1 MDVSLQT
8 IVGIERRIGIFND
21 LLQLSLVD
29 AGHLVGVLIVL
40 MIGLVEINLCQES
53 GSGSLGGTAFVG
65 LLLRQ
70 HIERL
75 LEVVDNQLP
84 TLVVRELT
92 VRQVVVL
99 VVSQVLVD
107 NKRDMLIQTLQQ
119 EVTIGTQEL
128 HLGQSLLLHV
138 EIALVQQGNGTV
150 HTRETVIQAYPHV
163 VDVPV
168 GGEHTLL
175 DFQLMEHVAVART
188 RTALVGIVGT
198 NLKVPHR
205 ERGVDIFCRGKDG
218 IR

>member
-1 MDVSLQT
+1 MDVSLQPV
-8 IVGIERRIGIFND
+8 VGIERGIGIFND

-75 LEVVDNQLP
+75 FEVVDNQLP
-84 TLVVRELT
+84 TLVVGICT
-92 VRQVVVL
+92 VRQAVVL

-138 EIALVQQGNGTV
+138 EIAHVQQGNGTV
-150 HTRETVIQAYPHV
+150 HTRETVIQAHPHV

-175 DFQLMEHVAVART
+175 DFQLMEHVTVART

-205 ERGVDIFCRGKDG
+205 ER
-218 IR
+218 

>member
-150 HTRETVIQAYPHV
+150 HTRETVIQAHPHV

-175 DFQLMEHVAVART
+175 DFQLMEHVTVART

-205 ERGVDIFCRGKDG
+205 ER
-218 IR
+218 